1 MSDATPAEGAPKRN
15 NLMLAL
21 VGVNMLGMLAIG
33 AYVALRPAGGEAAA
47 GGEGHAAEAEEEPE
61 EAGPMIELDSLIV
74 NLQPTAGGGRY
85 LKVTA
90 QLEVASEEEK
100 EHVLARVV
108 AVKDGMITYLSA
120 MTSEQVSGPENMEHV
135 REHILELARA
145 AAGEERV
152 RHVYFTEYLVQ

>member
-15 NLMLAL
+15 NLMIAL

-47 GGEGHAAEAEEEPE
+47 GGEGHGGEHEEPE
-61 EAGPMIELDSLIV
+61 EAGPMIEMDSLIV
-74 NLQPTAGGGRY
+74 NLQASPGGGRY